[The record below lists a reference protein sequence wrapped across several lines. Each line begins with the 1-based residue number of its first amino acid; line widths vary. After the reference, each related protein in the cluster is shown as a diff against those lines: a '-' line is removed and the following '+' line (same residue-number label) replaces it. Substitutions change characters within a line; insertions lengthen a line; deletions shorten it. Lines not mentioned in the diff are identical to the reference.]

1 MNIIFERAKLLIM
14 LIFLQSV
21 ESLEDETLRHFSR
34 ATNFFSKLSF
44 AKASVSLEKETPRQ
58 THFVGQFMLIRFVG
72 YGPVFPDHNA
82 SVFYLFSSNPQHP
95 LKASNFSNSFLT
107 DFSSPTK
114 HEVSSVY
121 WVNFY
126 YLPWK
131 CIPVIN
137 WSFFIKFAKM

>member
-72 YGPVFPDHNA
+72 YGPAFPDHNA

-107 DFSSPTK
+107 GFS
-114 HEVSSVY
+114 
-121 WVNFY
+121 
-126 YLPWK
+126 
-131 CIPVIN
+131 
-137 WSFFIKFAKM
+137 

>member
-58 THFVGQFMLIRFVG
+58 THFVDQFMLIRFVG
-72 YGPVFPDHNA
+72 YGPVFPNHNA

-95 LKASNFSNSFLT
+95 LKASNFSNSFST
-107 DFSSPTK
+107 DFSSRTK

-121 WVNFY
+121 
-126 YLPWK
+126 
-131 CIPVIN
+131 
-137 WSFFIKFAKM
+137 